1 MCLFVTLKRVWISI
15 SYLSGNNLLIITVIC
30 LFVFFFLRPEVSQTF
45 FLFFFCLAP
54 LSLICTSQIY
64 FMNIKYSGISLFKCE
79 HEYVVSLLEPQ
90 SFL

>member
-45 FLFFFCLAP
+45 FFFFFCLAP

>member
-30 LFVFFFLRPEVSQTF
+30 LFVFFFFETRGFSDVF
-45 FLFFFCLAP
+45 FLFFCLAP